1 VTARRPLVFDL
12 DGTLVDSLPGIAAA
26 ANALLAGEGLQP
38 LPKAQIGGF
47 VGHGERVFLQR
58 LMAAAGLPEAEF
70 DRLLPRF
77 IAVYV
82 EASRDTPLYPH
93 VAEMLEGFRTAG
105 VPLGLCTNKP
115 AAPLAAVLEAPGL
128 KGMFGAVVA
137 GDTLPLRK
145 PDPAPLLH
153 VFTELGGRGVYVGDS
168 PVDGETARRAGV
180 PFALFTEGI
189 RTVPVEEIPH
199 DRAFADMREMPGIY
213 EALAG

>member
-1 VTARRPLVFDL
+1 VTARPPLVFDL

-26 ANALLAGEGLQP
+26 ANALLAGEGLPP
-38 LPKAQIGGF
+38 LPQARIGGF

-58 LMAAAGLPEAEF
+58 LIAAAGLPEAEF

-82 EASRDTPLYPH
+82 ETSRDTPLYPH
-93 VAEMLEGFRTAG
+93 VAEMLEGFRRAG
-105 VPLGLCTNKP
+105 VLLGLCTNKP
-115 AAPLAAVLEAPGL
+115 AAPLAEVLRAPGL
-128 KGMFGAVVA
+128 KGMFNAVVA

-145 PDPAPLLH
+145 PDPVPLLR
-153 VFTELGGRGVYVGDS
+153 VFADLGGQGIYVGDS
-168 PVDGETARRAGV
+168 PVDGETAQRAGV

-189 RTVPVEEIPH
+189 RDVPVKDIPH

-213 EALAG
+213 AELAG